1 MSALLLISSL
11 LSKIKK
17 EPNPP
22 IGLEVF
28 LGRVI
33 ADVIP
38 LDLFHGIRDEF
49 GLNAL

>member
-1 MSALLLISSL
+1 L
-11 LSKIKK
+11 LSRIKK
-17 EPNPP
+17 EPKPP

-38 LDLFHGIRDEF
+38 FDLFHGIKVEL
-49 GLNAL
+49 GLKAL

>member
-1 MSALLLISSL
+1 L
-11 LSKIKK
+11 LSKRKK
-17 EPNPP
+17 DPSPP

-38 LDLFHGIRDEF
+38 FDLFHGIRVEL
-49 GLNAL
+49 GLKAL